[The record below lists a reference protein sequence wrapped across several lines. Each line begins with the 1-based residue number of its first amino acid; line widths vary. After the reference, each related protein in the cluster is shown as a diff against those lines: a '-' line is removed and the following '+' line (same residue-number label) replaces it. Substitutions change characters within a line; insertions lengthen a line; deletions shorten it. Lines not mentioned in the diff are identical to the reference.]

1 MDIKDIIEN
10 LEHYNNW
17 RRDNDDTYTMP
28 EPKQIGLTIDAAI
41 SELNKLLICV
51 VSQQSELLFCKCGSV
66 KNGGY
71 GCMRTDCDNTLQAF
85 MQNNCA

>member
-28 EPKQIGLTIDAAI
+28 LM
-41 SELNKLLICV
+41 LL
-51 VSQQSELLFCKCGSV
+51 
-66 KNGGY
+66 
-71 GCMRTDCDNTLQAF
+71 
-85 MQNNCA
+85 